1 VANSL
6 NITNIPAPRAPFI
19 DERTGLM
26 AREWYRFFLNLFVLT
41 GSGNNPITLEELQLG
56 PPSQPD
62 LAELLIQVNQNIAPQ
77 YEDQSGDFLATLDTA
92 QLMSMMARF
101 ENAEAAIQGAYLQP
115 PQLPVDGVYVVG
127 PGSSTDNAVAR
138 FDGTTGK
145 LIQNSVTTID
155 GTGNASGILSQ
166 QFSDGT
172 AVTLAAGKMWYDGT
186 TGAWNAGMGNGN
198 ITQQIGEEIFVYG
211 KASAAITD
219 SPLQIIYHT
228 GVVGA
233 SGVITFAP
241 TIAGITDVNAI
252 IGVATE
258 SLALNGFG
266 RATVFGVVRGITT
279 NGTAFGEVWADDDV
293 IWYNPVTG
301 NPTKVEPVA
310 PYIKVQVGLV
320 IKAGAGG
327 SGSFQVGIA
336 RGSKLGGTDS
346 NVQFGTLANNNL
358 IAYDSTAGYW
368 KNVTAS
374 SIGLGTVSS
383 VSVVSANGLAGTV
396 ATATTT
402 PAITLSTTVTGLLK
416 GNGTAISAATSGTDY
431 APATSGTSILYG
443 NGSGGFNNVTI
454 GTGVAFTAGTLSATG
469 SGGTVT
475 SVTGT
480 APVVSSGGTTPAI
493 SMAAATTS
501 VNGYLTSTDWMTF
514 NSKQAALVSGTNIK
528 TVNGTTLLGSGDLGT
543 ITYAYGGT
551 GQTTV
556 TTGDL
561 LYGSAS
567 NVWSKL
573 GIGTTGQILRVV
585 SGAPAWETDYTGT
598 VTSVAA
604 LTLGTTGTDL
614 SSTVANGTTTPV
626 ITLNVPT
633 ASASNRGALSAAD
646 WTTFNNKGSGT
657 VTSVSGTAGRVSSTG
672 GTTPVIDL
680 VSGIASAGTTG
691 SASLIP
697 VVTIDTYGRV
707 TSITTAA
714 NPQGTVTS
722 VTGTA
727 PVVSSG
733 GATPA
738 ISMAAANTTTNGYL
752 TSTDWATF
760 NGKAPAITYTTNY
773 IPYGQGTTTPTQSSS
788 LTFDGTSLTVNT
800 IKIGLGAG
808 SVASNTAV
816 GLNTLIANTTGPQA
830 CAFGNGALYSNQTGQ
845 WNNAYGYVSLFSNVS
860 GDYNC
865 AFGRAALYASTGSR
879 NCAFGQGSLTSTTG
893 NQNQAFGDNSGAGI
907 TTGGQNV
914 ILGSYQGG
922 TAPISATGSNF
933 VVLSDGAG
941 NIVASTK
948 NAQTF
953 ALPGGTLSSG
963 TGIAFPATQSASS
976 DANTLDDYE
985 EGTWTPNQGVG
996 LTVVGT
1002 FSSSGSYVKV
1012 GKMVTITGTVASSVS
1027 IAISAGGTICTNVPF
1042 TGSGNY
1048 AGSLFDSGTG
1058 MTGTQVWQ
1066 QTNTV
1071 YTIAAM
1077 AASTSHTFT
1086 VTYFV

>member
-1 VANSL
+1 MANSL
-6 NITNIPAPRAPFI
+6 NITNIPAPRVPFI

-56 PPSQPD
+56 PPNQPD

-92 QLMSMMARF
+92 QLMSMMSRF

-127 PGSSTDNAVAR
+127 PGNSTDNAVAR

-155 GTGNASGILSQ
+155 DTGNASGILSQ
-166 QFSDGT
+166 QFSDGA

-233 SGVITFAP
+233 SGVIKFAP

-266 RATVFGVVRGITT
+266 RATVFGVVRNITT

-346 NVQFGTLANNNL
+346 NVQFGALANNNL
-358 IAYDSTAGYW
+358 IAYDSAVGYW

-443 NGSGGFNNVTI
+443 NGAGGFNNVTI
-454 GTGVAFTAGTLSATG
+454 GTGVAFSGGTLSATG

-501 VNGYLTSTDWMTF
+501 VNGYLTSTDWNTF
-514 NSKQAALVSGTNIK
+514 NGKQPAGSYLVSG
-528 TVNGTTLLGSGDLGT
+528 GALGT
-543 ITYAYGGT
+543 P
-551 GQTTV
+551 
-556 TTGDL
+556 
-561 LYGSAS
+561 S
-567 NVWSKL
+567 
-573 GIGTTGQILRVV
+573 
-585 SGAPAWETDYTGT
+585 
-598 VTSVAA
+598 
-604 LTLGTTGTDL
+604 
-614 SSTVANGTTTPV
+614 
-626 ITLNVPT
+626 
-633 ASASNRGALSAAD
+633 
-646 WTTFNNKGSGT
+646 SGT
-657 VTSVSGTAGRVSSTG
+657 VTN
-672 GTTPVIDL
+672 L
-680 VSGIASAGTTG
+680 
-691 SASLIP
+691 
-697 VVTIDTYGRV
+697 
-707 TSITTAA
+707 
-714 NPQGTVTS
+714 
-722 VTGTA
+722 TGTA
-727 PVVSSG
+727 SININGTVGATTANTGAFTTVQAATTIGVG
-733 GATPA
+733 GATP
-738 ISMAAANTTTNGYL
+738 
-752 TSTDWATF
+752 
-760 NGKAPAITYTTNY
+760 
-773 IPYGQGTTTPTQSSS
+773 
-788 LTFDGTSLTVNT
+788 
-800 IKIGLGAG
+800 
-808 SVASNTAV
+808 
-816 GLNTLIANTTGPQA
+816 
-830 CAFGNGALYSNQTGQ
+830 
-845 WNNAYGYVSLFSNVS
+845 S
-860 GDYNC
+860 G
-865 AFGRAALYASTGSR
+865 
-879 NCAFGQGSLTSTTG
+879 
-893 NQNQAFGDNSGAGI
+893 SGAGI
-907 TTGGQNV
+907 T
-914 ILGSYQGG
+914 
-922 TAPISATGSNF
+922 
-933 VVLSDGAG
+933 
-941 NIVASTK
+941 
-948 NAQTF
+948 
-953 ALPGGTLSSG
+953 
-963 TGIAFPATQSASS
+963 FPATQSAST
-976 DANTLDDYE
+976 DVNTLDDYE
-985 EGTWTPNQGVG
+985 EGTWTPTVTSSLGTITTISAASGIYTKIGNKVFLQGFFNIGNNGTGAGNIGVTNLPFAVTTVNGMVVFSGCGNEILATGQALSVFCGSGANQVYL
-996 LTVVGT
+996 LTVAGT
-1002 FSSSGSYVKV
+1002 YPGATGYGLYFS
-1012 GKMVTITGTVASSVS
+1012 I
-1027 IAISAGGTICTNVPF
+1027 F
-1042 TGSGNY
+1042 
-1048 AGSLFDSGTG
+1048 
-1058 MTGTQVWQ
+1058 
-1066 QTNTV
+1066 
-1071 YTIAAM
+1071 YT
-1077 AASTSHTFT
+1077 F
-1086 VTYFV
+1086 